1 MTLRLPSRVGGGGGE
16 VKVWDKK
23 IRRGFENLEIPRK
36 YSSSFLPSHRTSM
49 GKHERRN
56 GDEVIADVA
65 SRRNNENGRRNGAAP
80 ARYYRVG
87 AVRRSRS
94 QSVFRALRNNRQ
106 TVPLD

>member
-1 MTLRLPSRVGGGGGE
+1 METQR
-16 VKVWDKK
+16 
-23 IRRGFENLEIPRK
+23 
-36 YSSSFLPSHRTSM
+36 SFLADPSDD
-49 GKHERRN
+49 ERQKRLN
-56 GDEVIADVA
+56 EVIVDVA

-80 ARYYRVG
+80 ARYHRVG